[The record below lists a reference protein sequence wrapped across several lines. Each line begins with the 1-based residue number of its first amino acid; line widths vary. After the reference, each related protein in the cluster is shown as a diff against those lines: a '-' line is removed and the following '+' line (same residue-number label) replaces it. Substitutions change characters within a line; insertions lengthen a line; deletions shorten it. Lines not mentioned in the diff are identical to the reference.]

1 MRLFRDNIA
10 LGSWL
15 ALIALVIN
23 LGLSFGHIHAINGGQ
38 RNTLIA
44 AVAPSDSGQTGHH
57 DDGLADDRCPIC
69 MAASAIGNAMAAT
82 APALPHPVAYVAV
95 DRLVEPTLAL
105 VEQPKAA
112 FRSRA
117 PPIS

>member
-1 MRLFRDNIA
+1 MRLFRDHIR
-10 LGSWL
+10 LGSLL
-15 ALIALVIN
+15 ALIALALN
-23 LGLSFGHIHAINGGQ
+23 LALSFGHIHAIGGGQ
-38 RNTLIA
+38 RNLLVT
-44 AVAPSDSGQTGHH
+44 AVASSDGGKTGHH

-69 MAASAIGNAMAAT
+69 MAASAIGNALAAT

-95 DRLVEPTLAL
+95 DRMVEPTLAF

>member
-1 MRLFRDNIA
+1 MRLFRDHIR
-10 LGSWL
+10 LGSLL
-15 ALIALVIN
+15 ALMALALN
-23 LGLSFGHIHAINGGQ
+23 LALSFGHIHAIGGNQ
-38 RNTLIA
+38 RNALVA
-44 AVAPSDSGQTGHH
+44 AVAPSDGGRTGHH

-69 MAASAIGNAMAAT
+69 MAASAIGNALAAT
-82 APALPHPVAYVAV
+82 PPALPHPVAYVLV
-95 DRLVEPTLAL
+95 DRTVEPALAF

>member
-1 MRLFRDNIA
+1 
-10 LGSWL
+10 
-15 ALIALVIN
+15 
-23 LGLSFGHIHAINGGQ
+23 
-38 RNTLIA
+38 
-44 AVAPSDSGQTGHH
+44 
-57 DDGLADDRCPIC
+57 
-69 MAASAIGNAMAAT
+69 MAASAIGNALAAT

-95 DRLVEPTLAL
+95 DRMVEPTLAF

>member
-1 MRLFRDNIA
+1 MRLFRDHIG

-15 ALIALVIN
+15 ALIALALN
-23 LGLSFGHIHAINGGQ
+23 LALSFGHIHAIGGHQ
-38 RNTLIA
+38 RNALVA
-44 AVAPSDSGQTGHH
+44 AVAPSDGGQTGHH
-57 DDGLADDRCPIC
+57 NDGLADDRCPIC
-69 MAASAIGNAMAAT
+69 MAASAVGTALAAS
-82 APALPHPVAYVAV
+82 APALPHPVAYVLV
-95 DRLVEPTLAL
+95 DRSVDPTLAF

>member
-1 MRLFRDNIA
+1 MRLFRDHIGQ
-10 LGSWL
+10 GSWL

-23 LGLSFGHIHAINGGQ
+23 LGLSFGHIHAISGGQ
-38 RNTLIA
+38 RNAQVA
-44 AVAPSDSGQTGHH
+44 ALAHSDGQGGHH

-69 MAASAIGNAMAAT
+69 MAAGAIGNALAAT
-82 APALPHPVAYVAV
+82 APALPHPVAYLLV
-95 DRLVEPTLAL
+95 DRAAAPTLAFA
-105 VEQPKAA
+105 EQPRAS